1 MDVLLLISSC
11 RKANKYLY
19 AVNQDIVILQCKII
33 ERVMVIVVETHV
45 FVLFRFKVH
54 QV

>member
-1 MDVLLLISSC
+1 MDVLLLISC

-45 FVLFRFKVH
+45 FVLFGFKVH